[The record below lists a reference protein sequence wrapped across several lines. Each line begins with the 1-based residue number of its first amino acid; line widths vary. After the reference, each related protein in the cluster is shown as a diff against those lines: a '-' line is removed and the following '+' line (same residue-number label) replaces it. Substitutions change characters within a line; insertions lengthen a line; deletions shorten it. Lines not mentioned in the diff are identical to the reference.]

1 MRLTLVLPGLR
12 GGGAERVLS
21 TLANAWAER
30 GHAVTFLTFDSEGM
44 VAFALSPAINFRP
57 LPLLRASG
65 SLLAGL
71 ISNVRRLRILRAAIR
86 KSRPDVVVS
95 FVTCSNVLSI
105 VASAGLH
112 VPVIVSERSDPI
124 HFKTSIV
131 WRLLR
136 TLTYPHAA
144 AVVCLTGDSESICRE
159 FAAGKTLIIPNPV
172 TFREQSV
179 HNPKGNQAKQI
190 FAMGRLD
197 PAKGFDLL
205 LDAFHLIAPRYPD
218 WSLTIL
224 GEGSE
229 RKHLEGLIAGTGFTE
244 RVSMPGWVADPFPL
258 LAGADL
264 FVLSSRVEG
273 FPNALCE
280 AMACGI
286 PVVAFDC
293 HSGPADIVRH
303 EVDGLLVRPQD
314 VHALAAS
321 MERMMSSPTER
332 ARLGRRAAE
341 IVQRFSFEDI
351 LRRWNDLFSKVCSA
365 EHGMDK
371 KYSSFLRAAK

>member
-1 MRLTLVLPGLR
+1 
-12 GGGAERVLS
+12 
-21 TLANAWAER
+21 
-30 GHAVTFLTFDSEGM
+30 
-44 VAFALSPAINFRP
+44 
-57 LPLLRASG
+57 
-65 SLLAGL
+65 
-71 ISNVRRLRILRAAIR
+71 
-86 KSRPDVVVS
+86 
-95 FVTCSNVLSI
+95 
-105 VASAGLH
+105 
-112 VPVIVSERSDPI
+112 
-124 HFKTSIV
+124 
-131 WRLLR
+131 
-136 TLTYPHAA
+136 
-144 AVVCLTGDSESICRE
+144 
-159 FAAGKTLIIPNPV
+159 LIIPNPV

>member
-1 MRLTLVLPGLR
+1 M
-12 GGGAERVLS
+12 
-21 TLANAWAER
+21 
-30 GHAVTFLTFDSEGM
+30 GHVVTFLTFDSEGP
-44 VAFALSPAINFRP
+44 VAFALSPAIKFQP
-57 LPLLRASG
+57 LPLSRASG

-86 KSRPDVVVS
+86 ESNPDVVVS

-105 VASAGLH
+105 VASVGLH
-112 VPVIVSERSDPI
+112 VPVIVSERSDPL
-124 HFKTSIV
+124 HFETGLV

-136 TLTYPHAA
+136 TFTYPNAG
-144 AVVCLTGDSESICRE
+144 AVVCLTGDSEAICRG

-172 TFREQSV
+172 AFREQSIRT
-179 HNPKGNQAKQI
+179 PTDGGSKQI

-197 PAKGFDLL
+197 PVKGFDLL
-205 LDAFHLIAPRYPD
+205 LEAFCMIAPRYPD

-229 RKHLEGLIAGTGFTE
+229 REHLEVLIADSGLTG
-244 RVSMPGWVADPFPL
+244 RVSLPGWVADPFPL
-258 LAGADL
+258 LAKADL

-286 PVVAFDC
+286 PAVAFDC

-303 EVDGLLVRPQD
+303 EVDGLLVPPED

-321 MERMMSSPTER
+321 MERVMSSPTER
-332 ARLGRRAAE
+332 ARFGRRASE
-341 IVQRFSFEDI
+341 IVQRFGFEDI
-351 LRRWNDLFSKVCSA
+351 LQRWSDLFQQVCPG
-365 EHGMDK
+365 ENDK
-371 KYSSFLRAAK
+371 HDSCEAQNDY